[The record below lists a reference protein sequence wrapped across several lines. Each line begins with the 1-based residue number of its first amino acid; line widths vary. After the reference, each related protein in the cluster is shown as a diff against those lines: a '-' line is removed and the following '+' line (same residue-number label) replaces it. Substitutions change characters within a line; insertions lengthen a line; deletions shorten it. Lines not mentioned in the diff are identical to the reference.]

1 MWLCCDPGVSL
12 DPGVPFLHPII
23 AISDPLSFICGCRK
37 QRDVPQIALQLIF
50 MAFVADR
57 YWFATIVSVLC
68 SFFSLLFSIFSKR
81 NLRDSMDEDEAE
93 EAKVDHGDG
102 VAAETELTVVVS
114 GNAKEAPVLVA

>member
-1 MWLCCDPGVSL
+1 
-12 DPGVPFLHPII
+12 
-23 AISDPLSFICGCRK
+23 
-37 QRDVPQIALQLIF
+37 

-102 VAAETELTVVVS
+102 VAAKTELTIVVS
-114 GNAKEAPVLVA
+114 DNAKEAPVLVA